1 MVKRTTTKKKGLP
14 NCLMDIAY
22 GLSSKNAASEELTPN
37 VGCLLKRLVSSSFVH
52 CLSTAFNALWLHCR
66 STAVDRFIP
75 CCFDVVLDCRAGC
88 RRWKNLVLSPEKN
101 VNREGACGRLTRRA
115 AGVGKMWG
123 SQ

>member
-52 CLSTAFNALWLHCR
+52 CLSTAFNACGC
-66 STAVDRFIP
+66 I
-75 CCFDVVLDCRAGC
+75 VVRQ
-88 RRWKNLVLSPEKN
+88 LSIVSFP
-101 VNREGACGRLTRRA
+101 A
-115 AGVGKMWG
+115 ALM
-123 SQ
+123 